1 MKFDDGSK
9 IDTEGTE
16 PNTFHLSQI
25 ALRTTNKLIVNDLI
39 SLDYINEPEIG
50 NALKNRYEQDDFY
63 TYCGETLITVNPYT
77 QISHNYTI
85 EQKRLYKKNLESSFY
100 LMPTAAT
107 RFWRRFLMRRGSK
120 DMSVQSTASVQA
132 RASTVTSARG
142 PTATHASSPK
152 RPHLASSTAPRQAGR
167 TATRGWRASKDAP
180 MRRIGGPTSKRQPT
194 THICVAS
201 RFAKTPTPQS
211 SQPR

>member
-1 MKFDDGSK
+1 MSYKSGELKSLGITKEYATVKFDDGSK

-25 ALRTTNKLIVNDLI
+25 ALRTTNKVIVNDLI

-100 LMPTAAT
+100 LMQKMPPHVYSIALAALHEVIYDERPERKVSLCLTGESGGGKTTAGLQIT
-107 RFWRRFLMRRGSK
+107 DFLMFCFK
-120 DMSVQSTASVQA
+120 ENQE
-132 RASTVTSARG
+132 
-142 PTATHASSPK
+142 PLK
-152 RPHLASSTAPRQAGR
+152 NE
-167 TATRGWRASKDAP
+167 
-180 MRRIGGPTSKRQPT
+180 
-194 THICVAS
+194 
-201 RFAKTPTPQS
+201 AKV
-211 SQPR
+211 